1 MLSQQLQLA
10 ILAQSMDAIAIY
22 DSAELRIS
30 FASEGMLKLWG
41 KSDDVIGKT
50 FELALPETADQPFAA
65 LLKEVWLTGETY
77 TATDTP
83 ATLEI
88 DGKLKTS
95 YFDFEYKAVK
105 DDNDNV
111 FALVHTAR
119 DVSER
124 VLAMGQLEQK
134 QQREDQL
141 IADLR
146 KTGDDMQA
154 ANLELLHINKNISRL
169 NNRLQESETDF
180 KRLVEKAPVA
190 ILVFRGPDMVIDL
203 ANESMLEILDKD
215 NNIIGKPLLKG
226 LPEIEGAPA
235 VNMLFEVFNTG
246 KTLEGSEQ
254 PVPIKRNGIVQTRY
268 FNFSYRP
275 LINDGAI
282 IGVMDVAIDV
292 TEQVLARKKLELN
305 EQRLQSI
312 LDTMAE
318 GVMITD
324 ANGKVTYANAMAE
337 EIMDVSLND
346 LKNRHYN
353 DEKWTNE
360 RLDGSVLP
368 REEHPLF
375 VVLNTQLPVYD
386 HEVAIAK
393 PFGEKRY
400 ISINAAPLLNEV
412 DQLTGGIISFTD
424 VTKRRKVLQQ
434 KEDFINVAS
443 HELKTPVTALKGS
456 LQLLEKMQG
465 RLSEENSRKLV
476 EQANRSLTKLSN
488 LISTLLNVNR
498 ISQGRFPINK
508 TKFKIHDL
516 IKDCCSEVN
525 MLGKHELVL
534 NGDLNLEVEADLQLI
549 EQVLV
554 NLVNNAVK
562 YAPNSKE
569 ITVKLESLPEGNR
582 ISVKDNGPGIPQEK
596 AKHIF
601 ERYYQAENLG
611 AYSSGL
617 GLGLYISAEII
628 EKHGG
633 KIGVDSEIGK
643 GSTFWFTLPH

>member
-1 MLSQQLQLA
+1 MLSLQLQLA
-10 ILAQSMDAIAIY
+10 ILEQSIDATAIY
-22 DSAELRIS
+22 DSEELHIS
-30 FASEGMLKLWG
+30 FVNQGMLQIWG
-41 KSDDVIGKT
+41 KDTNVIGKT
-50 FELALPETADQPFAA
+50 FEIAIPEIAGQPFVA
-65 LLKEVWLTGETY
+65 LLKNVWLTGQTY
-77 TATDTP
+77 TATSTP

-88 DGKLKTS
+88 NGKLKTS
-95 YFDFEYKAVK
+95 FFDFEYRAIKNEQNKVIAI
-105 DDNDNV
+105 
-111 FALVHTAR
+111 LHTAR
-119 DVSER
+119 DVSSKVDALDR
-124 VLAMGQLEQK
+124 LAQK
-134 QQREDQL
+134 QEREQQL

-146 KTGDDMQA
+146 RTDDDMQA
-154 ANLELLHINKNISRL
+154 ANLELRHINKDINRL
-169 NNRLQESETDF
+169 NTRLQESETDF

-190 ILVFRGPDMVIDL
+190 ILVFRGPEMTINLV
-203 ANESMLEILDKD
+203 NESMLEILDKD
-215 NNIIGKPLLKG
+215 KNIIGKPLLEG

-246 KTLEGSEQ
+246 KTLEGAEQ
-254 PVPIKRNGIVQTRY
+254 PVPIKRNGLVQTRY

-275 LINDGAI
+275 LINDGTI
-282 IGVMDVAIDV
+282 IGVMDVAVDV
-292 TEQVLARKKLELN
+292 TEQVLARKKLEAN

-324 ANGKVTYANAMAE
+324 TNGKVTYANGMAQI
-337 EIMDVSLND
+337 IMGVSLND

-360 RLDGSVLP
+360 RLDGSLLP
-368 REEHPLF
+368 KDEHPLF
-375 VVLNTQLPVYD
+375 IILKTQFPVYD
-386 HEVAIAK
+386 QEVAIVK
-393 PFGEKRY
+393 PSGERHY
-400 ISINAAPLLNEV
+400 ISINAAPLLNQ
-412 DQLTGGIISFTD
+412 DNQLTGGIISFTD

-508 TKFKIHDL
+508 TKFKIYDL
-516 IKDCCSEVN
+516 VKDCCSEVN
-525 MLGKHELVL
+525 ILGKHELVL
-534 NGDLNLEVEADLQLI
+534 KGDLNLEIEADVQLI

-562 YAPNSKE
+562 YAPDSKE
-569 ITVKLESLPEGNR
+569 IIVNMERLPEGIK
-582 ISVKDNGPGIPQEK
+582 ISVADSGPGIPQEK

-601 ERYYQAENLG
+601 KRYYQAENLG

-633 KIGVDSEIGK
+633 KIGVDSETGK
-643 GSTFWFTLPH
+643 GSNFWFTIPH